1 MNLRSINSGMIHM
14 FLALFD
20 SKKYKQISG
29 DQLKKKMN
37 RRRRVLMTI
46 KKKGMKGGHRVGT
59 GASRRRFTHAR
70 SSYMTRMRRD
80 EL

>member
-1 MNLRSINSGMIHM
+1 
-14 FLALFD
+14 
-20 SKKYKQISG
+20 
-29 DQLKKKMN
+29 
-37 RRRRVLMTI
+37 MTI

-80 EL
+80 ELKSVYDYSFFLYDTLIMSVVKPKSFANTIILHK